1 MKVKLGF
8 VTNSSSCAYCLW
20 GVVITRDN
28 ITEEMKQKAWEE
40 YDRGYN
46 STRSKPIT
54 REYFMEDYD
63 CFNYIMEKLEDVLEI
78 IYTDDGEKIVG
89 MSPDKMKDNET
100 LKDFKIRIVDEINK
114 TGLIPKKDCVFWAD
128 QIEFCNGIIQC

>member
-1 MKVKLGF
+1 
-8 VTNSSSCAYCLW
+8 
-20 GVVITRDN
+20 
-28 ITEEMKQKAWEE
+28 
-40 YDRGYN
+40 
-46 STRSKPIT
+46 
-54 REYFMEDYD
+54 MEDYD